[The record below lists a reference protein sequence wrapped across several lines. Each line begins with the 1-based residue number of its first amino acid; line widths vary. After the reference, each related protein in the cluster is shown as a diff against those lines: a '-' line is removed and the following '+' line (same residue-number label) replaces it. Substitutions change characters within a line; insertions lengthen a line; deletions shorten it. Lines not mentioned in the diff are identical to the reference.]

1 MDGIAGVMTKIFYQ
15 NKPLKLVIMNKK
27 LKIAYWVVMGLLA
40 AVCIVNIIKDCHLCV
55 AISGVSVV
63 WLAVCYVLAKTIC
76 EQEAEIKDWMN
87 EYYSMK
93 DSLDKELC
101 EALAREK
108 RHHQELAKMRERA
121 QNAEKQLQQMIDDTP
136 ARGKDGRYVK
146 REIE

>member
-1 MDGIAGVMTKIFYQ
+1 
-15 NKPLKLVIMNKK
+15 MNKK
-27 LKIAYWVVMGLLA
+27 LKIAYWVVGALTA
-40 AVCIVNIIKDCHLCV
+40 IVCIVDIATAKYLGA
-55 AISGVSVV
+55 AISGISVV

-76 EQEAEIKDWMN
+76 EREAEIKDWMK

-93 DSLDKELC
+93 DSLENELS

-108 RHHQELAKMRERA
+108 LHQQEFNKMRERA

-146 REIE
+146 REN

>member
-1 MDGIAGVMTKIFYQ
+1 
-15 NKPLKLVIMNKK
+15 MNKK
-27 LKIAYWVVMGLLA
+27 LKIAYWVVGALA
-40 AVCIVNIIKDCHLCV
+40 AIVCIVDIALANYLGA

-63 WLAVCYVLAKTIC
+63 WLAVCYAQSKQIC
-76 EQEAEIKDWMN
+76 EQNAHIKDWMN

-93 DSLDKELC
+93 DSLEIELS